1 MYGLVDIQQSIDD
14 SAKQGIRNA
23 AQLEQNREASN
34 DALKAQDKINQKN
47 SIAQGA
53 GMGFM
58 MGGPVG
64 AVLGAGAGYLVHD
77 FF

>member
-1 MYGLVDIQQSIDD
+1 MYGLVDIQRSIDD

>member
-1 MYGLVDIQQSIDD
+1 MYGLVDIQRSIDD
-14 SAKQGIRNA
+14 SAKQGIRSA
-23 AQLEQNREASN
+23 AQLEQNRDASN